1 MSELFCVSTLL
12 PRFCCRCCWPVRV
25 MIDAQ
30 DRSELV
36 LRLQTGWKLLA
47 GLITHI
53 CVSKS
58 KSSRSMDKWKRLLD
72 AELAQLWLIYERRAR
87 ISLFNCVW
95 RGKLVRFHTIIFSSH
110 DHNDRARAFFAID
123 RNCFIYES

>member
-1 MSELFCVSTLL
+1 
-12 PRFCCRCCWPVRV
+12 

-58 KSSRSMDKWKRLLD
+58 KSSRSMDKWKKLLD
-72 AELAQLWLIYERRAR
+72 AELAQLLLIYERRAR

-110 DHNDRARAFFAID
+110 DHNDRARAFFVID
-123 RNCFIYES
+123 RNCFIYESQRR

>member
-1 MSELFCVSTLL
+1 
-12 PRFCCRCCWPVRV
+12 

-30 DRSELV
+30 HRSELV

-53 CVSKS
+53 CVSES
-58 KSSRSMDKWKRLLD
+58 KSWRSMDKWKTLLD
-72 AELAQLWLIYERRAR
+72 VELGQLWLIYERRTR

-95 RGKLVRFHTIIFSSH
+95 RGKLVRFHTTIFSWH
-110 DHNDRARAFFAID
+110 DHNDRARAFLLSIAFRTVSSTNHNVD
-123 RNCFIYES
+123 NT